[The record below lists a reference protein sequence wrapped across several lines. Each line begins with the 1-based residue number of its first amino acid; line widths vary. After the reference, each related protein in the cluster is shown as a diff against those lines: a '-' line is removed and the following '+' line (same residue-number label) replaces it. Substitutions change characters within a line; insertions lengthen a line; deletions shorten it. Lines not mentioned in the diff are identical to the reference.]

1 MNEGELTPLPPSSVY
16 GQNYCYGSK
25 YAAKC
30 QYTGNLRPISFVFIG
45 IRICPIV
52 PNGEY
57 SQLEFEAAERAA
69 ERCFEAVLRFLD
81 ISVKVFA
88 CHLSVGRKKSIEAKM
103 PVQFFG
109 RRWEV

>member
-1 MNEGELTPLPPSSVY
+1 MRQSAYILVTL
-16 GQNYCYGSK
+16 GQFR
-25 YAAKC
+25 
-30 QYTGNLRPISFVFIG
+30 LFFIG

-57 SQLEFEAAERAA
+57 SQLEFEAAEPAT

-88 CHLSVGRKKSIEAKM
+88 CHLGVRRKKSIEAKM